1 MNASAVVR
9 TPKQLGN
16 ALRRVRASWPLTQ
29 SELGQRARLRQPTIS
44 TLEAGSPGV
53 KLDTLFAVLAAL
65 DLELVLRP
73 RSKGSPDDITK
84 LF

>member
-1 MNASAVVR
+1 MSVPAVVR

-16 ALRRVRASWPLTQ
+16 ALRRVRASLPLTQ
-29 SELGQRARLRQPTIS
+29 SELGQRARVRQPTIS
-44 TLEAGSPGV
+44 TIEAGSPGV

-73 RSKGSPDDITK
+73 RTKGSPDDIAM